1 MNHRQELLHLLPIGV
16 RRPWGGDQRLAQ
28 LRPQLD
34 ALPPIGECWEV
45 SDVGEEDTSLHS
57 VVADGSDAGQSLRS
71 LIEADPERILGQI
84 ANGTSPPRLPLL
96 FKFIEAAQDLSVQ
109 VHPDDELARRLGL
122 GPWGKSEAW
131 IILDA
136 IPGATLQVGLKEG
149 WTVESLVELARS
161 GQDISQALRE
171 HQISRG
177 DIIHLPAGT
186 IHSIGAGILLAE
198 IQQSS
203 DVTWR
208 VDDGGRVGLDGKP
221 RQLHLDQV
229 LMTTTP
235 PSIDQGPIDRGA
247 EDQGWWRPICSGPII
262 LDELHGEFQG
272 RWPADPR
279 CFSIVVV
286 LKGQLHLEGHESP
299 LGDGDVRFMLPS
311 RGASA
316 QGLTCQEMNSSSDSW
331 VLCASSPVGVR

>member
-1 MNHRQELLHLLPIGV
+1 MIQRQELLHLKSIGV
-16 RRPWGGDQRLAQ
+16 RRPWGGGQKLAQ
-28 LRPQLD
+28 LRPHLD
-34 ALPPIGECWEV
+34 ASPPIGECWEV
-45 SDVGEEDTSLHS
+45 SDVGEDDPSLHS
-57 VVADGSDAGQSLRS
+57 VVVEGSDAGQTLRS

-84 ANGTSPPRLPLL
+84 ADGTSPPRLPLL
-96 FKFIEAAQDLSVQ
+96 FKFIDAAQDLSVQ
-109 VHPDDELARRLGL
+109 VHPDDKLARRLGL

-136 IPGATLQVGLKEG
+136 IPGATLQVGLRED
-149 WTVESLVELARS
+149 WNVESLVELARS
-161 GQDISQALRE
+161 GQDISRALRE
-171 HQISRG
+171 HPISRG

-186 IHSIGAGILLAE
+186 IHSIGAGVLLAE

-229 LMTTTP
+229 LMTNTV
-235 PSIDQGPIDRGA
+235 PSIDPGPIGRPA
-247 EDQGWWRPICSGPII
+247 KEQGWWRPICAGPII
-262 LDELHGEFQG
+262 LDELKGQFQG

-286 LKGQLHLEGHESP
+286 LQGQLHLEGHESP
-299 LGDGDVRFMLPS
+299 LGEGDVRFMLPS
-311 RGASA
+311 RGDSA
-316 QGLTCQEMNSSSDSW
+316 QGLVCQEMNSRSDSW
-331 VLCASSPVGVR
+331 VLCASSPARVR